1 MRGPRG
7 RIDRR
12 RVAQV
17 LALSEDDLAILLQ
30 VDQRTIASESD
41 SQRLQTALAPFA
53 RVAGTLVRI
62 FDGDESR
69 IHAWIETPRPEF
81 GGASAGT
88 LLLKPQGIVGL
99 EQFVV
104 GLWEGDPL

>member
-17 LALSEDDLAILLQ
+17 LAIFEEDLAILLQ
-30 VDQRTIASESD
+30 VDQRTIATELGSE
-41 SQRLQTALAPFA
+41 RMQTSLAPFA
-53 RVAGTLVRI
+53 RVAGALVRI

-69 IHAWIETPRPEF
+69 IHAWIETPRPEL

-88 LLLKPQGIVGL
+88 LLLRPGGIVGV

-104 GLWEGDPL
+104 GMWEGDPL